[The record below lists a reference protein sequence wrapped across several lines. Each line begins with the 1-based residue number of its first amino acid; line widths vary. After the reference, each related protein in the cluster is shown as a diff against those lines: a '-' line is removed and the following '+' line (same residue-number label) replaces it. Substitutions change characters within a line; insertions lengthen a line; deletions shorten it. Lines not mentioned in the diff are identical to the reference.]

1 MGYDM
6 SKKKR
11 VGVIACGVLAIDLKR
26 IAADL
31 GIEIVATFLE
41 GGLHSKPLLLRQ
53 KLQEAVDNVSA
64 QGQCDRIVI
73 GYGLCGNGAVGITAG
88 DVPLVIPRVHDCIA
102 LFMGSDAE
110 YKRQFAK
117 YPGTYYISAGWYVEK
132 VQPHSQKLCGAFI
145 ADKTVTHEE
154 LLKNYGTEN
163 TEAIKDFVNSWQKNY
178 QRAAFI
184 NTTAPGGEKY
194 EQYAKAMAEMYG
206 WKYERIEG
214 GSELLRAA
222 LTATDTTDDILVVPP
237 GQITVY
243 DAVSGK
249 ISAAPAHKRQTQGE
263 CGELILGTAG
273 SGDHSHAAARLG
285 LGIDAGGT
293 YTDAAIYDFSTKTI
307 LCKSKSLTTKWDY
320 AIGITDALE
329 QLPCEHLQQVDLVS
343 VSTTLA
349 TNAIVEGRGAKVGL
363 LIMPPYGIY
372 EAGEIAH
379 TPLAVVKGRLDID
392 GRELEPVDAVQVR
405 AVVADMAAHGV
416 KAFAISGYA
425 GAVNPQ
431 HELEV
436 KRIIKE
442 QTAASVTCGHEL
454 SEMLNFKTRAI
465 TAVLNARIVGKVEK
479 FLHEIRHTLTKYGMN
494 APVVIVKGD
503 GTLMS
508 DKAAMEKPV
517 ETILSGPAA
526 SVAGAGFLTG
536 LKETIVVDM
545 GGTTTDTAAV
555 KDGIVRIH
563 EDGTRV
569 GGHRT
574 HVKALDMRTVGLGG
588 DSGINIIDRALKIGP
603 HRVAPVCWMAATNP
617 GASEAIEYLE
627 QHIQDYGNSTLPMQM
642 LVLSGRYEHIN
653 LSADEHKIVKILAH
667 RPYSVAALANKLELP
682 WYTML
687 RTDNLEEHHIITR
700 CGLTPTDILHI
711 TGEFVRW
718 DGAAAKRVCEMF
730 AHLHGI
736 DCATFAEN
744 VREQIIR
751 KLAVE
756 ILKKQLDEKT
766 DSDALDVCGV
776 CEALLE
782 NLFDGSGD
790 SYKMSIKMN
799 FPVVGVGAPAVYFV
813 PEAARRLGTTAVIP
827 PHADVANAVG
837 AISSNVLIRKTVRIS
852 VDGDGFVTEGL
863 PGAKRFGQLDDAH
876 NYAVEELA
884 KLVRQAASHAGTSS
898 EQVKIAYKDI
908 IAPAADG
915 MQVYLGREIIAELS
929 GKPDLKL
936 SHTGG

>member
-1 MGYDM
+1 MD
-6 SKKKR
+6 KNKR
-11 VGVIACGVLAIDLKR
+11 IGVIACGVLAIDLKR
-26 IAADL
+26 IAAEL
-31 GIEIVATFLE
+31 GIDIVATFLE

-53 KLQEAVDNVSA
+53 KLQEAIDRVSA
-64 QGQCDRIVI
+64 EEQCERIVI
-73 GYGLCGNGAVGITAG
+73 GYGLCGNGTVGITAAG
-88 DVPLVIPRVHDCIA
+88 VPLVIPRVHDCIA
-102 LFMGSDAE
+102 LFMGSDKA
-110 YKRQFAK
+110 YKSQFAQ

-132 VQPHSQKLCGAFI
+132 VQPQSQKLCGAFI

-154 LLKNYGTEN
+154 LIKNYGKEN
-163 TEAIKDFVNSWQKNY
+163 TAAIKDFVNSWQKNY

-184 NTTAPGGEKY
+184 NTAAPGGEKY
-194 EQYAKAMAEMYG
+194 EQYAKTMAEMYG

-214 GSELLRAA
+214 GSELLEQA
-222 LTATDTTDDILVVPP
+222 LTATETTDDILVVPP
-237 GQITVY
+237 GQITIY

-249 ISAAPAHKRQTQGE
+249 ISAAPSHKRQTQGE
-263 CGELILGTAG
+263 AGEFMLGTAV
-273 SGDHSHAAARLG
+273 SDDHAPAARLG

-293 YTDAAIYDFSTKTI
+293 YTDAAIYDFSTKNI
-307 LCKSKSLTTKWDY
+307 LSKSKALTTKWDY

-329 QLPCEHLQQVDLVS
+329 QLPREQLEQVDLVS

-349 TNAIVEGRGAKVGL
+349 TNAIVEGHGSKVGL
-363 LIMPPYGIY
+363 LVMPPYGIY
-372 EAGEIAH
+372 EAGDIEHA
-379 TPLAVVKGRLDID
+379 PLSVIKGRLDID
-392 GRELEPVDAVQVR
+392 GRELEPVDAAQVR
-405 AVVADMAAHGV
+405 AAVADMAAHGV

-425 GAVNPQ
+425 GVVNPQ

-442 QTAASVTCGHEL
+442 ATAAPVTCGHEL

-465 TAVLNARIVGKVEK
+465 TAVLNARIVGKIEK
-479 FLHEIRHTLTKYGMN
+479 FLREIKHTLAKYDMK

-526 SVAGAGFLTG
+526 SVAGAGFLTA
-536 LKETIVVDM
+536 LADTIVVDM

-563 EDGTRV
+563 EQGTRV

-588 DSGINIIDRALKIGP
+588 DSGINLLERNLKIGP
-603 HRVAPVCWMAATNP
+603 LRVGPVCWMAAKYP
-617 GASEAIEYLE
+617 GTGEAIEYIE
-627 QHIQDYGNSTLPMQM
+627 HNIQDYDKSTVPMQM

-653 LSADEHKIVKILAH
+653 LSGDERKIIKILAR
-667 RPYSVAALANKLELP
+667 RPYSVGELAKKLELS

-687 RTDNLEEHHIITR
+687 STENLEEHHIITR

-718 DGAAAKRVCEMF
+718 DSAASKRICEIF
-730 AHLHGI
+730 AQLQGT
-736 DCATFAEN
+736 DCGKFAET

-751 KLAVE
+751 KLTVE

-766 DSDALDVCGV
+766 DSDALDNCEV

-782 NLFDGSGD
+782 NMFDGKNDG
-790 SYKMSIKMN
+790 YKMSIKLN

-813 PEAARRLGTTAVIP
+813 PEAAKRLGTTAIIP
-827 PHADVANAVG
+827 QHADVANAVG
-837 AISSNVLIRKTVRIS
+837 AISSNVLVRKTVRIS
-852 VDGDGFVTEGL
+852 VDGDKFVTEGL
-863 PGAKRFGQLDDAH
+863 PGAKRFAMLDDAH
-876 NYAVEELA
+876 NYAIEELA
-884 KLVRQAASHAGTSS
+884 KLVRQAANHAGTSN
-898 EQVKIAYKDI
+898 EQVKIAYHDI
-908 IAPAADG
+908 IGPAADG
-915 MQVYLGREIIAELS
+915 MQVYLGREITAQLS
-929 GKPDLKL
+929 GKPDLKIA
-936 SHTGG
+936 HH